1 MKRWLLR
8 GPKHACCP
16 PETDTVC
23 TGWGALKLPAASP
36 HILVKSRCRQNQ
48 KLRVEG
54 GAAGASRRDR
64 QSPECERLQGG
75 ERSTTL
81 LFNDLKRPPDGM
93 QSPGVRC
100 GRGGCPSPTTRSS
113 GPRKEASTFPNPSQ
127 VCGRTPSAQHG
138 GAEATDPGSHIQ
150 SCRVTPEKW
159 WRSICLQFLQ
169 TRQKSTP

>member
-1 MKRWLLR
+1 MYRPKIAMKRWLLR

-93 QSPGVRC
+93 QTWEGRMPLTHDTELRTKEGSLHFPQSLPGLRADAQC
-100 GRGGCPSPTTRSS
+100 PAWRGG
-113 GPRKEASTFPNPSQ
+113 
-127 VCGRTPSAQHG
+127 
-138 GAEATDPGSHIQ
+138 SH
-150 SCRVTPEKW
+150 RPWEPHTK
-159 WRSICLQFLQ
+159 L
-169 TRQKSTP
+169 